1 MFAGLETEL
10 SEMRSFRRPLF
21 THTRTNSRIHPII
34 CYFRLRFQITPPSEL
49 TAGSAER
56 VSLG

>member
-1 MFAGLETEL
+1 MFSELEIEL
-10 SEMRSFRRPLF
+10 SEIHSFRKPLF
-21 THTRTNSRIHPII
+21 THTRANSRIHPII
-34 CYFRLRFQITPPSEL
+34 CYFRLRFQITPLSEL